1 VTTDGEYRQLMSVA
15 YGSFI
20 TPELPYF
27 TSVTAKET
35 GRIERLYLHHIV
47 APTILEI
54 VPAGNAEA
62 IPVRSSQ
69 IVDIEGMAPGEPQT
83 LTFVLSPA
91 AFADPTLEYEV
102 RFQFPPGE
110 GAITLS
116 SVELRSS
123 GTPDQATHVL
133 LDAPQSLALG
143 EAFSATFG
151 LATGAQPDQLVVTY
165 SLDGPVSLAPVDLQL
180 TLSTTPDMAQVLSQ
194 TDLTVQPQTET
205 GGFTDGAS
213 FELGRL
219 IRLDAGQTLYLQ
231 ISLNSP
237 GAITLL
243 GSAVANETSWDLGLP
258 LRVDGY
264 DAFGGIY
271 QGDLNFE
278 MYWDANPDKLAR
290 MLGILERAE
299 YVFISSSRQWASLPR
314 IPERFPLASEYYRQ
328 LLGCPPGDSI
338 EWCYNVAEV
347 GTFDENLG
355 FELVEIFETRPALGP
370 LEFNDQPSEEAF
382 TVYDHSKVFI
392 FRKTA
397 DYDQQHVV
405 DLLSAVDLSTVQRL
419 TPKQASGSPEPTLML
434 PAEDVAG
441 QRAGGTWSELFDTEN
456 WINASPWVS
465 AVVWYVALFLLGLAV
480 YPILR
485 IALPGL
491 LDGGYAFSRI
501 AALLLLSWMGWFSAS
516 LGLPSTRLWLAIFA
530 LALVGLG
537 AWAAR
542 PQLEL
547 MKAEWD
553 AKRRRFIRVE
563 VLFLIFFV
571 LMLLIRLG
579 NPDLWHPG
587 KGGEKP
593 MDFAYF
599 NAVLKSTSFPPYD
612 PWFSGGYINYYYY
625 GFVLVGSL
633 TKLLGI
639 VPAVA
644 YNLILPSLFAMLAV
658 GIYSVVWNI
667 WKAWLAN
674 RQRKSPVGAY
684 FAGVVAAVGAV
695 LIGNLGSLQMIF
707 QGYLRLGAA
716 GAPLESAGLLTRIG
730 WMLSGFAQTLG
741 GQALPFGIGDWYWN
755 PTRLHPDVPIAEFPL
770 FTFTYAD
777 LHAHMIA
784 LPVTM
789 LALAWALSAL
799 LSRAWEGR
807 RNALY
812 IGVSFLVGGITIG
825 SLRPTNT
832 WDFPTYLALGVLA
845 VAAATWLYWPRP
857 KNAEGQ
863 PSLPLLPVLGGVA
876 LLGAIS
882 VFAYQPFAEWY
893 SQGYASLRLWDG
905 GRTTSGT
912 YLVHWGFLLFILI
925 GWMAWETRQWMAQTP
940 LSALNK
946 IKPYRGVIYVA
957 LAALVAVVIGLQI
970 WGIHVAWL
978 VLPLMVWAALLILR
992 PGQDA
997 MKRLVLFLIGTG
1009 LFLSV
1014 MVEVVVLS
1022 GDIGRMNT
1030 VFKFYLQVWL
1040 LFSVAGAL
1048 ALAWI
1053 WDEFEQW
1060 SDGWRRGW
1068 QLIGTAL
1075 LASVALFMMLGVTAK
1090 IQDRMAPE
1098 APHSL
1103 DGMAYMEYAL
1113 YYDQGQELHLE
1124 EDYAAIRWLQENV
1137 QGSPVIVEAQVVEY
1151 RWGSRISVNTGL
1163 PAVLGWNWHQRQ
1175 QREFVPGNDIW
1186 ARAEDITAFYS
1197 GGERDEIVAFLQKY
1211 DVRYI
1216 ILGELERAYY
1226 PQPGILKFGAWEGVL
1241 WEEVFRIDDTV
1252 IYRVL
1257 DSTLLAGN

>member
-1 VTTDGEYRQLMSVA
+1 
-15 YGSFI
+15 
-20 TPELPYF
+20 
-27 TSVTAKET
+27 
-35 GRIERLYLHHIV
+35 
-47 APTILEI
+47 
-54 VPAGNAEA
+54 
-62 IPVRSSQ
+62 
-69 IVDIEGMAPGEPQT
+69 
-83 LTFVLSPA
+83 
-91 AFADPTLEYEV
+91 
-102 RFQFPPGE
+102 
-110 GAITLS
+110 
-116 SVELRSS
+116 
-123 GTPDQATHVL
+123 
-133 LDAPQSLALG
+133 
-143 EAFSATFG
+143 
-151 LATGAQPDQLVVTY
+151 
-165 SLDGPVSLAPVDLQL
+165 
-180 TLSTTPDMAQVLSQ
+180 
-194 TDLTVQPQTET
+194 
-205 GGFTDGAS
+205 
-213 FELGRL
+213 
-219 IRLDAGQTLYLQ
+219 
-231 ISLNSP
+231 
-237 GAITLL
+237 
-243 GSAVANETSWDLGLP
+243 
-258 LRVDGY
+258 
-264 DAFGGIY
+264 
-271 QGDLNFE
+271 
-278 MYWDANPDKLAR
+278 
-290 MLGILERAE
+290 
-299 YVFISSSRQWASLPR
+299 
-314 IPERFPLASEYYRQ
+314 
-328 LLGCPPGDSI
+328 
-338 EWCYNVAEV
+338 
-347 GTFDENLG
+347 
-355 FELVEIFETRPALGP
+355 
-370 LEFNDQPSEEAF
+370 
-382 TVYDHSKVFI
+382 
-392 FRKTA
+392 
-397 DYDQQHVV
+397 
-405 DLLSAVDLSTVQRL
+405 
-419 TPKQASGSPEPTLML
+419 
-434 PAEDVAG
+434 
-441 QRAGGTWSELFDTEN
+441 
-456 WINASPWVS
+456 
-465 AVVWYVALFLLGLAV
+465 
-480 YPILR
+480 
-485 IALPGL
+485 
-491 LDGGYAFSRI
+491 
-501 AALLLLSWMGWFSAS
+501 
-516 LGLPSTRLWLAIFA
+516 
-530 LALVGLG
+530 
-537 AWAAR
+537 
-542 PQLEL
+542 
-547 MKAEWD
+547 
-553 AKRRRFIRVE
+553 
-563 VLFLIFFV
+563 
-571 LMLLIRLG
+571 
-579 NPDLWHPG
+579 
-587 KGGEKP
+587 
-593 MDFAYF
+593 
-599 NAVLKSTSFPPYD
+599 
-612 PWFSGGYINYYYY
+612 
-625 GFVLVGSL
+625 
-633 TKLLGI
+633 
-639 VPAVA
+639 
-644 YNLILPSLFAMLAV
+644 V

-674 RQRKSPVGAY
+674 RQRKSPVSAY
-684 FAGVVAAVGAV
+684 FAGVTAAVGAV

-845 VAAATWLYWPRP
+845 VAASIWLYWPRP
-857 KNAEGQ
+857 KNAEGR

-912 YLVHWGFLLFILI
+912 YLVHWGFFLFILI
-925 GWMAWETRQWMAQTP
+925 GWMAWETRQWMARTP

-946 IKPYRGVIYVA
+946 LKPYRGVIYVT
-957 LAALVAVVIGLQI
+957 LAALAVVVIGLQI

-978 VLPLMVWAALLILR
+978 VLPLMVWATLLILR

-1060 SDGWRRGW
+1060 SDAWRRGW

-1090 IQDRMAPE
+1090 IQDRMAPD

-1257 DSTLLAGN
+1257 DSTLLASH